1 MNTRDEN
8 RSKRVS
14 HLEEDLERKA
24 EAIMREFRPYTQ
36 GIRYLALL
44 HRSKE
49 GGNQNSEYKRRGGH
63 AIVHNEKEYYDA
75 VVRLLTLQAV
85 SSKPYRLYA
94 CLNPRDLKKAEHKL
108 KISMLD
114 AEFGSE
120 ENREVF
126 YERMDARWVSAV
138 MDTGSRKSSL
148 FLIDADEDGVTKD
161 VTAPTLM
168 WLSKNGVDVL
178 KQYKTPNGWHIITP
192 PFNPTGWDVPN
203 AEVKKDALLLLSAA

>member
-1 MNTRDEN
+1 METRDEN
-8 RSKRVS
+8 RSKKVS
-14 HLEEDLERKA
+14 HLEQDLEAKA
-24 EAIMREFRPYTQ
+24 EGIMRDFRPYTQ

-75 VVRLLTLQAV
+75 VVRLLTLQTV

-94 CLNPRDLKKAEHKL
+94 CLNPRDLRKAEHKL

-114 AEFGSE
+114 AEFGSD

-126 YERMDARWVSAV
+126 YERMDARWVSAI

-148 FLIDADEDGVTKD
+148 FLIDVDNDPAIKD
-161 VTAPTLM
+161 TSAAALI
-168 WLSKNGVDVL
+168 WLAANKIEIL
-178 KQYKTPNGWHIITP
+178 KQYQTPNGWHIITP
-192 PFNPTGWDVPN
+192 PFNPTAWDVPN